1 MSDAALQVRGLSKQY
16 RIGEIGRARYDTL
29 RDKLAALPRKLVGR
43 AARVRQPDA
52 TIWALDDVSFELERG
67 GTLAVIGRNGAG
79 KSTLLKILSRI
90 TEPTS
95 GHADIF
101 GRVGALL
108 EVGTGFHPELTGREN
123 VFLNGAILGMRRHEI
138 VARLDEILA
147 FAEVEQFADTPVKYY
162 SSGMY
167 LRLAFSVAA
176 HMEPEILIVD
186 EVLAVGDMAFQRKC
200 MGKMGAVAREGR
212 TVLFVSHNMGA
223 VTRLCKSGLVLDR
236 GRVSY
241 HGHIADAVAHYH
253 NLVVAGAE
261 SAVGARPAHVLFEEE
276 PQPEAEYSIT
286 KVELLDGDGQPM
298 PTVATWDAV
307 RFRFHIY
314 ARNPLQRGSV
324 ILEIRTI
331 EGTRVIV
338 LSTQPDGTLPLPFE
352 EGFQA
357 VDCVI
362 EELPLAAGPYV
373 VAASLAVPN
382 MDWLWFRPEIGILSV
397 EERDVYS
404 SGFAPNVKRAAI
416 ALHHRWEPVVLPAP
430 ASHQ

>member
-1 MSDAALQVRGLSKQY
+1 MSQPALQVRGLSKQY
-16 RIGEIGRARYDTL
+16 RLGEVGRARYETL
-29 RDKLAALPRKLVGR
+29 RDKIARLPRKWL
-43 AARVRQPDA
+43 ARPQAPQRET
-52 TIWALDDVSFELERG
+52 TIWALDDVSFDLEQG

-90 TEPTS
+90 TEPTR
-95 GHADIF
+95 GYADIF

-123 VFLNGAILGMRRHEI
+123 VYLNGAILGMRRQEI
-138 VARLDEILA
+138 QSRLDEILA

-212 TVLFVSHNMGA
+212 TVLFVSHNLGA
-223 VTRLCKSGLVLDR
+223 VTRLCKTGLVLDG

-241 HGHIADAVAHYH
+241 HGHVSDAVAHYH
-253 NLVVAGAE
+253 HLVVAGAATGE
-261 SAVGARPAHVLFEEE
+261 GARPAHVLFEEE
-276 PQPEAEYSIT
+276 PQPEAEFSIT
-286 KVELLDGDGQPM
+286 RVELLTDGGQPM
-298 PTVATWDAV
+298 PTLATWDTV

-314 ARNPLQRGSV
+314 ARTSLQRGSV

-338 LSTQPDGTLPLPFE
+338 LSTQPDATLPLPFE

-362 EELPLAAGPYV
+362 EELPLAAGQYV
-373 VAASLAVPN
+373 IAASLAVPN
-382 MDWLWFRPEIGILSV
+382 MDWLWFRPEVGILSV
-397 EERDVYS
+397 EARDVYN
-404 SGFAPNVKRAAI
+404 SGFAPSVKRAAI
-416 ALHHRWEPVVLPAP
+416 ALHHRWEPVVLPEAARP
-430 ASHQ
+430 